1 MPISALVAFVGG
13 VAATMTWYH
22 MNKTFRT
29 QSAVLVR
36 TTPNQPS
43 TQVEPQ
49 LVIIMSVDLCAGT
62 DISNKITSTSTITS
76 KRLLDGTIVRF
87 DSFESTSY
95 VEWESAL
102 RAHFKYIRSDVMLQ
116 TAVVAVDIKATGS
129 AERAHVSMFIRQ
141 IDGRVIIMD

>member
-22 MNKTFRT
+22 VNKTFRT

-49 LVIIMSVDLCAGT
+49 LVIIMSVDLCAGS
-62 DISNKITSTSTITS
+62 DISNKSTITS